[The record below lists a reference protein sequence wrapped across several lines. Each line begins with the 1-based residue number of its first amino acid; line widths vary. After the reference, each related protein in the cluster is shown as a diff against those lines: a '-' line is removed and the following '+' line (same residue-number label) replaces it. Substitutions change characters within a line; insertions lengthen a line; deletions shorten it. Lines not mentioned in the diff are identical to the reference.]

1 MSEGSAEGR
10 SEPAAVAAIRRAAAA
25 HAAEPLDES
34 ESRYSAAVMIA
45 VLPYEDP
52 QFVLQVRSQEVEH
65 HKGEVSFPG
74 GAVDAGDESRW
85 ATALREAEEE
95 MGIRPEHVE
104 LLGEQSHYRTIT
116 DFHVVPFAG
125 LLDRAPYPFRPLA
138 IEVAE
143 VITPSLSH
151 LLDPANQGEDVRERN
166 GERYAG
172 REYYYGG
179 HRIFGATATMLG
191 RLLDEVEPLLG

>member
-1 MSEGSAEGR
+1 MGDSEGA
-10 SEPAAVAAIRRAAAA
+10 EPAAIAAIRRAAAA
-25 HAAEPLDES
+25 HRAAELDAEEAS
-34 ESRYSAAVMIA
+34 FSAAVMIA
-45 VLPYEDP
+45 VLPYSDP
-52 QFVLQVRSQEVEH
+52 RFVLQVRSQQVEH

-74 GAVDAGDESRW
+74 GAVDAEDGSRW

-116 DFHVVPFAG
+116 DFHVVPFVG

-166 GERYAG
+166 GERYVG
-172 REYYYGG
+172 REYYCEG
-179 HRIFGATATMLG
+179 HWVFGATATMLG